1 LRVHEDFKIFDTT
14 NTQIG
19 DPNDFDPN
27 TDSDF
32 ESIILD
38 ASTGDMY
45 AIREAIDVAHPDNN
59 DKYQEEEDS
68 KYHSIIMKLSF
79 NSEYEKDA
87 TDFSVVDACPCEY
100 QFEGRLN
107 GLEGAVALRG
117 KDGVL
122 YILVLTQTR
131 CKTKYNPLHTFF
143 LNFSLCS
150 CCCCLFH
157 MMFIVN

>member
-1 LRVHEDFKIFDTT
+1 
-14 NTQIG
+14 
-19 DPNDFDPN
+19 
-27 TDSDF
+27 
-32 ESIILD
+32 
-38 ASTGDMY
+38 MY

-122 YILVLTQTR
+122 YILVMKPKHAAIRNTSNTL
-131 CKTKYNPLHTFF
+131 FI
-143 LNFSLCS
+143 FSVVVVVVVS
-150 CCCCLFH
+150 CDIHHQL
-157 MMFIVN
+157 

>member
-122 YILVLTQTR
+122 YILVMKPKHAAIRNTSNTL
-131 CKTKYNPLHTFF
+131 FI
-143 LNFSLCS
+143 FSVVVVVVVS
-150 CCCCLFH
+150 CDIHHQL
-157 MMFIVN
+157 